1 MKVKCRYPGCDIILH
16 TAAGRN
22 YHETTAHGMIYNQ
35 PLQPLYQQM
44 QLFSDV
50 SRIVRSTEL
59 QLTEI
64 LDMAFVDMVNT
75 HIHQSV

>member
-1 MKVKCRYPGCDIILH
+1 MKVKCRYPGCEIMLH
-16 TAAGRN
+16 TTTGRD

-59 QLTEI
+59 QITEI
-64 LDMAFVDMVNT
+64 LDIAFMDMINT
-75 HIHQSV
+75 HIHQSG